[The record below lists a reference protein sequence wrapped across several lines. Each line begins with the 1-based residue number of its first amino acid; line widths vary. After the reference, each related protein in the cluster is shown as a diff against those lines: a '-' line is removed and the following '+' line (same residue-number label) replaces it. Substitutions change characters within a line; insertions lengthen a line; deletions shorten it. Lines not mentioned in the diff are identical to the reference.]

1 MSRLDKLISKFFNN
15 LRKGRKDACTKQIMS
30 DPKGRDAVKRLKK
43 AEKDLL
49 DTIKNKNL
57 IDK

>member
-1 MSRLDKLISKFFNN
+1 
-15 LRKGRKDACTKQIMS
+15 MS

>member
-15 LRKGRKDACTKQIMS
+15 LRQGRKDAFTKQLMS
-30 DPKGRDAVKRLKK
+30 DPKARDAVKRLKK